1 MSLGMGVPLLI
12 VGASAGKLMPRPGG
26 WMDGVKYFFGV
37 MMLGVAIWMLS
48 RIIPGNITLILWGIL
63 LIGTSIYLGALEP
76 LEKDIKPTFKLKK
89 VLGVLLLIYGAI
101 FFIGG
106 INGSTSTLRPL
117 ESFKAKVTAFEEA
130 ESDFK
135 EEMFIRVTTLKELKE
150 IVKNSKKMVLVDF
163 YADWC
168 TSCVELDE
176 TTFKDKSVLEELKE
190 YKLLRVDVTKNSN
203 DDKELM
209 NEFNIF
215 GPPAI
220 LFFKSGSELKD
231 NRIIGYKSPKEFLEI
246 LKEIKE

>member
-1 MSLGMGVPLLI
+1 
-12 VGASAGKLMPRPGG
+12 
-26 WMDGVKYFFGV
+26 
-37 MMLGVAIWMLS
+37 
-48 RIIPGNITLILWGIL
+48 
-63 LIGTSIYLGALEP
+63 
-76 LEKDIKPTFKLKK
+76 
-89 VLGVLLLIYGAI
+89 
-101 FFIGG
+101 
-106 INGSTSTLRPL
+106 
-117 ESFKAKVTAFEEA
+117 
-130 ESDFK
+130 
-135 EEMFIRVTTLKELKE
+135 
-150 IVKNSKKMVLVDF
+150 MVLVDF

-209 NEFNIF
+209 SEFNIF

-220 LFFKSGSELKD
+220 LFFKDGGELKD